1 MSGDG
6 YRVLLECRRRSEA
19 LRGQGFGHDQIA
31 DIFALY
37 HQATPL
43 KLHRYAHGMTGSEVV
58 AAYND
63 LDPAAGASL
72 RECRLYVFESWP
84 ASDRRP
90 SAQALTVFARIYRT
104 KARRLITDEVYAT
117 YTVKD
122 RELINRTDHSH
133 LAPHPSRPVPAKK
146 LSRASMDTEAPA
158 EDEAYVITP
167 SECGVL
173 LSTLRTE
180 EADVR
185 RRDLLFELALALG
198 GTPAVTLLRHL
209 TPPEEDRL
217 TRAVRGTGRVD
228 TATVEVIEKLTA
240 RCRRL
245 DDDFGPATVLSTVEA
260 QRALVTGML
269 RHESAL
275 PAVRDRL
282 IRARA
287 QLDQMS
293 GYIYNDLLDFPQARR
308 RYHAALTAAQQISD
322 VHLSAYVH
330 VLLSRMADGRG
341 RTGTALDHSFAA
353 QGWAR
358 RGSSDLVRSVQ
369 SMELARM
376 LARAGDA
383 KESERALA
391 HSTQLAGRSR
401 GETDPLYLY
410 WWTID
415 QVQSCASDC
424 MLAWDRPDDAIAAA
438 EQALTSPTMPKYLKG
453 QTYVRYAQALT
464 RKRDIP
470 AAADKLRQAA
480 HVGRAYNSGCLSRL
494 IRQARTHLQPWERN
508 KHIRDLDEELRVL
521 GVTTTATA

>member
-19 LRGQGFGHDQIA
+19 LRGQGFGYDQIA

-43 KLHRYAHGMTGSEVV
+43 KLHRYAHGMTVSEVV

-122 RELINRTDHSH
+122 RELINRTDHSP
-133 LAPHPSRPVPAKK
+133 LAPHRSRPVPPRDS
-146 LSRASMDTEAPA
+146 SRASMDSEAPP
-158 EDEAYVITP
+158 EDTSSGPVH
-167 SECGVL
+167 SECAVL
-173 LSTLRTE
+173 LRDLGAE
-180 EADVR
+180 ETDVR

-198 GTPAVTLLRHL
+198 GAPAVSLLRHL

-228 TATVEVIEKLTA
+228 VATVEVIEKLTA

-260 QRALVTGML
+260 QRALVAGML
-269 RHESAL
+269 RHQSAP
-275 PAVRDRL
+275 PAVHDRL
-282 IRARA
+282 VHAYA
-287 QLDQMS
+287 QLSQMS
-293 GYIYNDLLDFPQARR
+293 GYIYNDLLDFRQARR
-308 RYHAALTAAQQISD
+308 SYREALTAAQQISD

-330 VLLSRMADGRG
+330 VLSSRMADGRG

-358 RGSSDLVRSVQ
+358 RGFSDLVRSVQ
-369 SMELARM
+369 SMELART
-376 LARAGDA
+376 LARAGDV
-383 KESERALA
+383 KESQRALA
-391 HSTQLAGRSR
+391 LSTQYADRSR

-410 WWTID
+410 WWTAD

-424 MLAWDRPDDAIAAA
+424 MLAWDRPDDAIVAAD
-438 EQALTSPTMPKYLKG
+438 QALTSPTIPKYLKG

-470 AAADKLRQAA
+470 AAAVKLRQAA
-480 HVGRAYNSGCLSRL
+480 HVGRAYDSGCLSRL
-494 IRQARTHLQPWERN
+494 IRQARTHLQPWAGN

-521 GVTTTATA
+521 GVTDAA